1 MKKPICKCGL
11 RKNGVWW
18 HQVNGKFVNE
28 ATFMDALYETIRE
41 DADIVDMDVDI
52 TPISEEADIAAVCAV
67 ITPATVC
74 KPTPVCKPAT
84 VCKPTWNYDIS
95 PALLLVIGVVVL
107 VFVMVLLGIRVG
119 DAELESCG
127 KFKPWGNNGVIWFV
141 ENTCWGVGSVR

>member
-1 MKKPICKCGL
+1 MKKLRCKCGL
-11 RKNGVWW
+11 RKNGTWW

-52 TPISEEADIAAVCAV
+52 APISEEADIAAVCAV

-74 KPTPVCKPAT
+74 KPAT
-84 VCKPTWNYDIS
+84 VGKPTWNYDIS
-95 PALLLVIGVVVL
+95 PALLLVVSVVL
-107 VFVMVLLGIRVG
+107 VFVMVLLGIMVG
-119 DAELESCG
+119 DAALESCG

-141 ENTCWGVGSVR
+141 EDTCRGVGSVR

>member
-11 RKNGVWW
+11 RKNGTWW
-18 HQVNGKFVNE
+18 YMVDGKFVNE

-52 TPISEEADIAAVCAV
+52 APISEEADIATMGAV

-74 KPTPVCKPAT
+74 KPAPVCKPA
-84 VCKPTWNYDIS
+84 WNYDIS
-95 PALLLVIGVVVL
+95 PALLLVIGVVL
-107 VFVMVLLGIRVG
+107 VFVMVLLGIMVG
-119 DAELESCG
+119 DAALESCG
-127 KFKPWGNNGVIWFV
+127 KFLPWGDIGVLWFV